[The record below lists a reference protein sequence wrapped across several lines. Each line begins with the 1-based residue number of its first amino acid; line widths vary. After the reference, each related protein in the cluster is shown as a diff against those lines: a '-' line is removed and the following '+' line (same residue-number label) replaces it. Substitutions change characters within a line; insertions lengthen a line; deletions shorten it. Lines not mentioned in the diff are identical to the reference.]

1 VGREGRHGGVRR
13 PGEQRHRPE
22 PAAPLT
28 LRYPVFDLDG
38 TLVDS
43 DEALVAP
50 LVALGV
56 RPEDVRFGRLLA
68 DECAA
73 HGIAVEDYLRLY
85 DPTAASP
92 YPGVPELLAGIDRWS
107 VCSHKARS
115 SGVAELARLGWVP
128 ELARFAE
135 DFDADGKD
143 LVPILAALGLD
154 GPDVVFVGDTAH
166 DRRCA
171 RAVGATFVLAGWN
184 PRAVAEPGDVV
195 AHTPSAVLDVV
206 RGGTRDGSST
216 DP

>member
-1 VGREGRHGGVRR
+1 VRRPLGREGRHGGVRR
-13 PGEQRHRPE
+13 PGEQRHRPQ

-56 RPEDVRFGRLLA
+56 RREDVTFGRLLA

-73 HGIAVEDYLRLY
+73 HGVTVEDYLRLY
-85 DPTAASP
+85 DPTAAVP
-92 YPGVPELLAGIDRWS
+92 YPGVAELLSSLERWS
-107 VCSHKARS
+107 VCSHKART
-115 SGVAELARLGWVP
+115 SGVAELARLGWAP
-128 ELARFAE
+128 ELAHFAE
-135 DFDADGKD
+135 DFGPEGKD
-143 LVPILAALGLD
+143 LVPILAALGLE

-184 PRAVAEPGDVV
+184 RRAVAEPGDVV
-195 AHTPSAVLDVV
+195 AAVPADVLAVL
-206 RGGTRDGSST
+206 RA
-216 DP
+216 

>member
-50 LVALGV
+50 LLQLGV
-56 RPEDVRFGRLLA
+56 RREDIRFGRLLA
-68 DECAA
+68 EECAA
-73 HGIAVEDYLRLY
+73 HGVTVEDYLARY
-85 DPTAASP
+85 DPTAAVP
-92 YPGVPELLAGIDRWS
+92 FAGVGELLRSLDRWS
-107 VCSHKARS
+107 VCSHKARV
-115 SGVAELARLGWVP
+115 SGVAELARLGWSP

-135 DFDADGKD
+135 DFGPEGKD
-143 LVPILAALGLD
+143 LVPVLDALGLS
-154 GPDVVFVGDTAH
+154 GADVVFVGDTAH
-166 DRRCA
+166 DRACA

-184 PRAVAEPGDVV
+184 PRAAAEPGDVV
-195 AHTPSAVLDVV
+195 ATRPADVLDVL
-206 RGGTRDGSST
+206 RS
-216 DP
+216 